1 MCDFGWVY
9 VRDSG
14 DDIAQGKTAQY
25 EREEIKEQGLLSY
38 IGSWSHPESL
48 HLGYLSEKI
57 FPSD

>member
-14 DDIAQGKTAQY
+14 DDIAQGKIVQY

-38 IGSWSHPESL
+38 IGS
-48 HLGYLSEKI
+48 
-57 FPSD
+57 

>member
-1 MCDFGWVY
+1 M
-9 VRDSG
+9 RDSG
-14 DDIAQGKTAQY
+14 DDIAQGKIVQY